1 MKTNYLFTGALLIDR
16 YDEIN
21 LSSIIKL
28 LNIFINITYLN
39 FSIYDIQIDIS
50 YKDNKIILPYL
61 TNLILSQSQD
71 LRYFTDLN
79 QLTSLSIL
87 KID

>member
-16 YDEIN
+16 FNEIN

-50 YKDNKIILPYL
+50 DKDNKIILPYL
-61 TNLILSQSQD
+61 RNLILTQSQD

-79 QLTSLSIL
+79 QLTSLSI
-87 KID
+87 